1 MIDSAVR
8 TTVQECCPLL
18 AARRLRRLG
27 LAASATLCCVVAAGC
42 VSPQRAVRD
51 ANATAYGIIEE
62 KQQAALGRTEEFT
75 LESPEDE
82 LRRRLMLDQQL
93 PGAGPASFGKAFLP
107 PVPEQPEGVS
117 AGIPL
122 PESAVMVGATQPTV
136 EGVRTPT
143 LATDLFLVDIGRN
156 PESGAVESGVDPNP
170 ALVLG
175 PPVLERAP
183 LVLEITLADALVI
196 GARNSRG
203 YQSQKE
209 SVFLSALELDLERD
223 RFEFRF
229 GGFIDAGIQS
239 DLGGDEADD
248 VTGLVVSP
256 GLNATKLFKNGMSMT
271 TRIGIDLARLL
282 SGDKSSAFGTFAD
295 ATINIPLLRGAG
307 VEVVTEPLQQA
318 ERETIYAIWEFE
330 RFKGEF
336 AINVFSQYLRILSS
350 YDQAENALSAYDLLR
365 ENVARS
371 RALYEEGRI
380 PGIDVDQLASEE
392 LRARER
398 VLLAI
403 QRYESALDS
412 FKVFLGLP
420 PDARVVLDADELQAL
435 TPVAERVLGSA
446 PPGAT
451 DSDLATTQDATDQ
464 VDIEQQLSPQGPAA
478 PVPPSTRPST
488 QPATLPEPVE
498 VDQLPGD
505 VPEISPIQTLTE
517 ADQIAIRTA
526 LKYRLDLAVQFAR
539 VADAQRATVVAADGL
554 KADFDLNASAAYGG
568 GLGALS
574 GGADDTSLRLDGGT
588 YGAGASFNLP
598 IERTAERNSYRISL
612 INLDRAIRA
621 AQEQEDGV
629 KLDILNALRDL
640 RVAAED
646 LKIQSYSIATAQR
659 RVDAAELFL
668 DLGQGEARD
677 LTEAVTALNEAKDS
691 FTSSLIDYRVAELS
705 LQRDLGLLQVGG
717 DGIFVETADLIGLMG
732 TQPGAP

>member
-1 MIDSAVR
+1 MPSA
-8 TTVQECCPLL
+8 P
-18 AARRLRRLG
+18 RLHRLG
-27 LAASATLCCVVAAGC
+27 LGVAATLCCVLAAGC
-42 VSPQRAVRD
+42 ISPQRAVRD
-51 ANATAYGIIEE
+51 ADATAYGIIEE
-62 KQQAALGRTEEFT
+62 KQLAALGHTEEFT

-93 PGAGPASFGKAFLP
+93 PGAGPASFGQAFLP

-117 AGIPL
+117 AGEAL
-122 PESAVMVGATQPTV
+122 PETAVVVGGPEPLV
-136 EGVRTPT
+136 KGVRKPT
-143 LATDLFLVDIGRN
+143 LSTDVFLYDIGLN
-156 PESGAVESGVDPNP
+156 PESGLVEREDAPPP

-175 PPVLERAP
+175 PAAPEDEP
-183 LVLEITLADALVI
+183 LVLQITLADALGI

-209 SVFLSALELDLERD
+209 SVFLSALDLDLERD
-223 RFEFRF
+223 QFEFRF
-229 GGFIDAGIQS
+229 GGFIDADIQS
-239 DLGGDEADD
+239 SLGGDDGDD

-256 GLNATKLFKNGMSMT
+256 GFNATKLFKNGMSMT
-271 TRIGIDLARLL
+271 TRIGIDLAKLL

-307 VEVVTEPLQQA
+307 VEVATEPLQQA
-318 ERETIYAIWEFE
+318 ERETIYSIWEFE

-336 AINVFSQYLRILSS
+336 AVDVFSQYLRILST
-350 YDQAENALSAYDLLR
+350 YDQAENAVSAYELLR
-365 ENVARS
+365 DNVARS
-371 RALYEEGRI
+371 RALYDTGRI

-420 PDARVVLDADELQAL
+420 PDARVILDAAELRAL
-435 TPVAERVLGSA
+435 DPVAERVLGSLPA
-446 PPGAT
+446 AADTSLPA
-451 DSDLATTQDATDQ
+451 STQDASDQ
-464 VDIEQQLSPQGPAA
+464 VDIEEQLSLEGRPSSEPPPAGPA
-478 PVPPSTRPST
+478 T
-488 QPATLPEPVE
+488 QPATQPATGPTTLPEPAQPE
-498 VDQLPGD
+498 DLPAGL
-505 VPEISPIQTLTE
+505 PEISPIQTLTE

-554 KADFDLNASAAYGG
+554 KADFDLNASAAWGG

-574 GGADDTSLRLDGGT
+574 GGADDTGLRLDEGA
-588 YGAGASFNLP
+588 YGAGASFELP
-598 IERTAERNSYRISL
+598 IERTAERNSYRVSL
-612 INLDRAIRA
+612 INVDRAIRA
-621 AQEQEDGV
+621 AQEQEDRV

-646 LKIQSYSIATAQR
+646 LRIQSYAIATAQR
-659 RVDAAELFL
+659 RVDAANMFF

-677 LTEAVTALNEAKDS
+677 LTEAIAALNNARDS
-691 FTSSLIDYRVAELS
+691 FTSSLIDFRVAELS

-717 DGIFVETADLIGLMG
+717 DGAFVETADLIGLLG
-732 TQPGAP
+732 RESNTP